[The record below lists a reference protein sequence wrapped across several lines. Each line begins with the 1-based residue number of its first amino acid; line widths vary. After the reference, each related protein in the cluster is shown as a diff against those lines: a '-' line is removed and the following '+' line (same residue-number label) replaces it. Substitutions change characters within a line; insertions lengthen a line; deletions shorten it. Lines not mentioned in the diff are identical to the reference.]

1 MNKNNS
7 FRRYYPK
14 SWGIVLIFCLFLGL
28 CTAIYWQ
35 PSLINNTKSVE
46 SNDSLAKIFLGR
58 ELFFDKKL
66 SANSKV
72 ACATCHQPEKA
83 FADGLPLSNL
93 GVSGK
98 KLLRHTPTLFY
109 LEAMPAYFWDGG
121 AKDLPSQ
128 AVAPLRHPDEMGKD
142 LKLLVQELQNSSH
155 YLPLFKN
162 VFATDSLQTIHVL
175 QALAA
180 YQRTIRPRK
189 TVYDDWKTSPP
200 NPLSIWRGGVPPF
213 LLSLSIWR
221 EKNTPPLHLERE
233 TGGEVDTLLA
243 GFKVFAVHCEPCH
256 RLPLFTDNRFHNN
269 GLATEIQ
276 STVHEQVY
284 WGRGRITQKSADKA
298 KYKTP
303 TLRNIVYSAPYMHD
317 GRFSTLEE
325 VLKHY
330 TTGVQ
335 PSSTL
340 DSLLVKNGRQ
350 GIYLTAQEKKDLLRF
365 LRAL

>member
-1 MNKNNS
+1 MSKSNS
-7 FRRYYPK
+7 FQAYYPK
-14 SWGIVLIFCLFLGL
+14 FWGFVLSFCLFLGL
-28 CTAIYWQ
+28 CTAICWQ
-35 PSLINNTKSVE
+35 SSLTNSTKLTK
-46 SNDSLAKIFLGR
+46 SNDSLAKIFLGK
-58 ELFFDKKL
+58 ELFFDKQL
-66 SANSKV
+66 SANGKV

-83 FADGLPLSNL
+83 FADGLPLSKL

-142 LKLLVQELQNSSH
+142 LKLLVQELQNSPH

-162 VFATDSLQTIHVL
+162 AFGTDSLQTVHVL

-180 YQRTIRPRK
+180 YQRTIRPRR
-189 TVYDDWKTSPP
+189 TVYDDWKMTLFNSQI
-200 NPLSIWRGGVPPF
+200 NKKLA
-213 LLSLSIWR
+213 L
-221 EKNTPPLHLERE
+221 
-233 TGGEVDTLLA
+233 DTLLA
-243 GFKVFAVHCEPCH
+243 GFKVFAVHCESCH
-256 RLPLFTDNRFHNN
+256 RLPLFTDNSFHNN
-269 GLATEIQ
+269 GLDTEIQ
-276 STVHEQVY
+276 STAHEQVY
-284 WGRGRITQKSADKA
+284 WGRGRITQKDSDKA

-303 TLRNIVYSAPYMHD
+303 TLRNIAYSAPYMHD
-317 GRFSTLEE
+317 GRFESLEE

-335 PSSTL
+335 FSSTL
-340 DSLLVKNGRQ
+340 DTLLVKNKKR
-350 GIYLTAQEKKDLLRF
+350 GIILSPKEQADLLRF

>member
-14 SWGIVLIFCLFLGL
+14 LWGFVLSFCLFLGL
-28 CTAIYWQ
+28 CTAICWQ
-35 PSLINNTKSVE
+35 ASIVNNTKPSK
-46 SNDSLAKIFLGR
+46 SNDSLAKIFLGK
-58 ELFFDKKL
+58 ELFFDKQL
-66 SANSKV
+66 SANGKV

-142 LKLLVQELQNSSH
+142 LKLLVQDLKNSPH

-162 VFATDSLQTIHVL
+162 AFGTDSLQTIHIL

-200 NPLSIWRGGVPPF
+200 IQLRTPPLSKWRGG
-213 LLSLSIWR
+213 
-221 EKNTPPLHLERE
+221 
-233 TGGEVDTLLA
+233 
-243 GFKVFAVHCEPCH
+243 
-256 RLPLFTDNRFHNN
+256 
-269 GLATEIQ
+269 
-276 STVHEQVY
+276 
-284 WGRGRITQKSADKA
+284 RGVR
-298 KYKTP
+298 
-303 TLRNIVYSAPYMHD
+303 
-317 GRFSTLEE
+317 
-325 VLKHY
+325 
-330 TTGVQ
+330 
-335 PSSTL
+335 
-340 DSLLVKNGRQ
+340 
-350 GIYLTAQEKKDLLRF
+350 
-365 LRAL
+365 